1 MRLFEIAGAA
11 LLSLGVAMSAPVA
24 TATEATPD
32 SPTLASTNM
41 KITTFYATDTGESRF
56 RDIEIPFAQQRDDG
70 FGHTLVL
77 SNPYAS
83 PNVQF
88 VELPAGLDQDWHNAP
103 ARQVVMVLDG
113 VIEVETTDG
122 ERRQWRKG
130 EAFLPADVTGRGH
143 RTRCID
149 GPVRLLFAPLPE
161 GFDLATWSN

>member
-1 MRLFEIAGAA
+1 MKPTQILATG
-11 LLSLGVAMSAPVA
+11 LLSVIVVISASLA
-24 TATEATPD
+24 TAAEPTTH
-32 SPTLASTNM
+32 SPNPKNTSM

-56 RDIEIPFAQQRDDG
+56 RDVEIPLAQQRDDG

-122 ERRQWRKG
+122 ERRQWRNG

-143 RTRCID
+143 RTRCVG

-161 GFDLATWSN
+161 GFDINAWSN